1 MVIILLIRHG
11 QNNWVDKNRLAGW
24 TPGVHLNEEGH
35 KQVAL
40 LAERLDNLSIK
51 AVYSSPLVRCMETAQ
66 AIAQPRELDVQ
77 IRESVGEVRYGRWE
91 GKKIKKLAKKKRK
104 WHAVQHYP
112 SRFRFPGGES
122 FLEVQ
127 SRAVSTLET
136 LNNHHAKEIIA
147 VVSHADV
154 IKLLLAYYSGL
165 HIDLFQRIVVS
176 PASVSVLALGRDGSV
191 RVMRINDA
199 GSIQLPKGPE
209 PVIHEDKEHHE
220 SDSAVEA
227 WIEPDKISM
236 TEMNNVADP
245 SDRQITEEE

>member
-1 MVIILLIRHG
+1 MTIILLIRHG

-40 LAERLDNLSIK
+40 LAKRLEELPIK
-51 AVYSSPLVRCMETAQ
+51 AVFSSPLVRCMETAQ
-66 AIAQPRELDVQ
+66 ALAQPREMDVQ
-77 IRESVGEVRYGRWE
+77 IRESVGEVHYGRWE
-91 GKKIKKLAKKKRK
+91 GKKIKKLAQKKRK

-127 SRAVSTLET
+127 SRAVSALET
-136 LNNHHAKEIIA
+136 LSLHHAKEIIA

-154 IKLLLAYYSGL
+154 IKLVIAHYIGL

-176 PASVSVLALGRDGSV
+176 PASVSVLALGKDGPV

-199 GSIQLPKGPE
+199 GPIQLPKRPNERG
-209 PVIHEDKEHHE
+209 HEDKEHHE
-220 SDSAVEA
+220 SDDKVEGRIETVEA
-227 WIEPDKISM
+227 SGAEITNADEPSG
-236 TEMNNVADP
+236 
-245 SDRQITEEE
+245 RQLMEEE